1 MRVTLEP
8 DFPISDES
16 CLAAT
21 GKTFDQWFAWIEE
34 HHPKSG
40 RRDVIRS
47 IWELRDR
54 PGDMW
59 WETTI
64 WVEYEASKGIFKKD
78 GLAEGY
84 NICVTKSIAAPV
96 AVIYALMAGSAAEGD
111 VYADPDGHSGVWLR
125 LRLGKDIRLSW
136 QTAGIDAPSL
146 VDCAFAEKG
155 GKTGITLNHQRI
167 QSRAEADG
175 LRKAWGELFASMKSQ
190 LEG

>member
-1 MRVTLEP
+1 MRVNLEP

-16 CLAAT
+16 CRAAT
-21 GKTFDQWFAWIEE
+21 GKTFAEWFAWIEE

-40 RRDVIRS
+40 RRDVIKA
-47 IWELRDR
+47 IWETRDR

-64 WVEYEASKGIFKKD
+64 WVEYEASKGIVKKD

-96 AVIYALMAGSAAEGD
+96 AVIYALMAGAAAEGD
-111 VYADPDGHSGVWLR
+111 IYSDPDGHSGVWLR
-125 LRLGKDIRLSW
+125 LRPGKDIRLSW
-136 QTAGIDAPSL
+136 QTAGIDSPSL
-146 VDCAFAEKG
+146 VDCAFVEKG

-175 LRKAWGELFASMKSQ
+175 LRKAWGELFASMKGQ